1 MGSFGDDVKTSQ
13 LVAVVILSAA
23 VGGAVSSLL
32 ESRDEVRSSPSGSGG
47 EIEAQLAAL
56 TREVAAVREA
66 QAEQERVLETLGFW
80 GASFGQAPAPSVLPS
95 EAPRDARTTRA
106 PPEDE
111 RGTSPEV
118 EAAAAAEGYITR
130 LNVQNLGFEEHQR
143 LWQQIR
149 DAGLTDRVVAHFEA
163 RAEANP
169 EESMAQYEAGVAYL
183 EKVKELGNTPAAG
196 NLSVA
201 ADAAFDRALELDADN
216 WQARFVKGLALSYWP
231 PITGKRAEAIRQ
243 FEILRDRQHEQPR
256 HDGHAQTYLLLGN
269 LYQQS
274 GKDAEARQVWAE
286 GSAQFPENGELK
298 SRLSGS

>member
-1 MGSFGDDVKTSQ
+1 MGSFGDDVKTFQ

-23 VGGAVSSLL
+23 VGGAVSSWL
-32 ESRDEVRSSPSGSGG
+32 RGQDELVDGDPGSGG
-47 EIEAQLAAL
+47 EIEAQVAAL

-80 GASFGQAPAPSVLPS
+80 GASFGQAPARSDLPS
-95 EAPRDARTTRA
+95 EAPRDARTARA
-106 PPEDE
+106 PEDE

-118 EAAAAAEGYITR
+118 EAAAAADGYITR
-130 LNVQNLGFEEHQR
+130 LHVQNLGFEEHQR

-286 GSAQFPENGELK
+286 GSAQFPENAELK
-298 SRLSGS
+298 SRLAGS

>member
-1 MGSFGDDVKTSQ
+1 MKAFQ
-13 LVAVVILSAA
+13 LLALLVLSATA
-23 VGGAVSSLL
+23 GGALSTLLSGRGEPPPSNAGSL
-32 ESRDEVRSSPSGSGG
+32 G
-47 EIEAQLAAL
+47 EIEAQMAAL
-56 TREVAAVREA
+56 TRDLAAVREA
-66 QAEQERVLETLGFW
+66 QEEQERILETLGFW
-80 GASFGQAPAPSVLPS
+80 GASFGQASAPSDLPG
-95 EAPRDARTTRA
+95 EIPRDARTAREPA
-106 PPEDE
+106 EE

-130 LNVQNLGFEEHQR
+130 LNVQGLRFEEHQQ

-163 RAEANP
+163 LAEAKP
-169 EESMAQYEAGVAYL
+169 EESMAQFDAGVAYL

-231 PITGKRAEAIRQ
+231 PITGKRAEAIQQ

-256 HDGHAQTYLLLGN
+256 HEGHAQTYLLLGN

-286 GSAQFPENGELK
+286 GSAQFPENAELK